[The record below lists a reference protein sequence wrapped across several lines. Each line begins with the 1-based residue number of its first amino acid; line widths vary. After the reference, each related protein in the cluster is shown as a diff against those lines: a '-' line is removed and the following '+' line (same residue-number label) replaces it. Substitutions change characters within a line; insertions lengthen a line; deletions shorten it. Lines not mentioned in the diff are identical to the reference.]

1 MPQIELG
8 ECVAMKLKEVIP
20 MSGKNVEYLL

>member
-1 MPQIELG
+1 MPQIKLG
-8 ECVAMKLKEVIP
+8 EYVPMKLKEVIP